1 MNKRKE
7 NKTAE
12 ISERIAKILQYTGDT
27 RNGFA
32 IKLGYERAQT
42 VYDVINMKSA
52 PSYDFFRRFSVS
64 EYSDIIDLKW
74 LLSGEGTMLRS
85 DGAPSISATIATD
98 AFDKGTVY
106 SDAVTLRLMK
116 KIDEKDAQIDEL
128 QSELR
133 RQSAELAALK
143 ALRNKEAEYQS
154 GFGGI
159 VDTFAAEPSPD
170 YGGGFSNTNPP
181 PASKKSSAGK
191 TYK

>member
-143 ALRNKEAEYQS
+143 ALWNKEKDYQ
-154 GFGGI
+154 FGGI
-159 VDTFAAEPSPD
+159 VDTFVAEPLTS
-170 YGGGFSNTNPP
+170 YGNDFSSTSPP

>member
-143 ALRNKEAEYQS
+143 ALWNKEKDYQ
-154 GFGGI
+154 FGGI
-159 VDTFAAEPSPD
+159 VDTFVAEPSSD

-181 PASKKSSAGK
+181 PVSKKSSAGK
-191 TYK
+191 MHK